1 MSLIRNVTVEMTAAG
16 VTGAAIAAGFDIVLK
31 DN

>member
-1 MSLIRNVTVEMTAAG
+1 MSLIHMTVEMTAVG
-16 VTGAAIAAGFDIVLK
+16 GTGAAIAAGFDIVLK